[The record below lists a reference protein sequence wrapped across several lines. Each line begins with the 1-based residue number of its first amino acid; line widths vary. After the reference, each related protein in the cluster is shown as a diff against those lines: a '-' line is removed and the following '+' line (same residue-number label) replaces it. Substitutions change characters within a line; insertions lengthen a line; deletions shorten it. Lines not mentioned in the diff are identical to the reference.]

1 MKIIEFTNIYNIF
14 QTGPRDHW
22 RINAFRGHLRNNMLN
37 NDLGSR
43 CYATMASGPCRT
55 HFYTCYCN
63 TILFLCNNVL
73 QQWHFYCG
81 FIIPSRKSRNTD
93 MDGHIRC
100 SSLTQQLSLLPTL
113 HHLCSLQHTGC
124 RYWHIIYDAWGLN
137 YMFKHVCKHAYINN
151 NLHMFS
157 FPSTLPYLS
166 FLVFIFLFVSSLI
179 TVLITLF
186 LFLYCQ
192 RKPPAPCHVIPKF

>member
-1 MKIIEFTNIYNIF
+1 MKLIEFTNIYNIF

-55 HFYTCYCN
+55 NFYTCYCN

-100 SSLTQQLSLLPTL
+100 SSLTLQLSLLPTL
-113 HHLCSLQHTGC
+113 HHLCSLQ
-124 RYWHIIYDAWGLN
+124 
-137 YMFKHVCKHAYINN
+137 HVCKHAYINN

-166 FLVFIFLFVSSLI
+166 FLVFIFLLVSSLI
-179 TVLITLF
+179 TVLITLI